1 MRKQYLSLFFFLL
14 CVPFPSWTHKI
25 CLWTAYKES
34 RSICFD
40 CSFLVLELWQNM
52 LDTQDANSM
61 YQNIF
66 STVRLMWRFLCL
78 KLQASHSSSL
88 DSLCF
93 NRASLL
99 FKSSFLLFCRFST
112 SSVPITCHTGFL
124 DFMFSSRTVKNC
136 SVLLFAA
143 ANASGELSSSGR
155 F

>member
-1 MRKQYLSLFFFLL
+1 
-14 CVPFPSWTHKI
+14 
-25 CLWTAYKES
+25 
-34 RSICFD
+34 
-40 CSFLVLELWQNM
+40 M

-61 YQNIF
+61 HQNNYLLN
-66 STVRLMWRFLCL
+66 SEVDVTVPCL
-78 KLQASHSSSL
+78 KLQASHSLSL

-99 FKSSFLLFCRFST
+99 FKSSFLLFCRCST